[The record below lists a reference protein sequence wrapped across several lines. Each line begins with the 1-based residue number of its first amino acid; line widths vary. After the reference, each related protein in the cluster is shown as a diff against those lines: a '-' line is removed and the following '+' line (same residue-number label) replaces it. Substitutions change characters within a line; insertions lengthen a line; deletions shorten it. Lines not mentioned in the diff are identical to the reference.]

1 MVEKKPE
8 VRACVSGAVIVEE
21 KETRFKDG
29 IRRLAAVLGARW

>member
-1 MVEKKPE
+1 MAEKTEIK
-8 VRACVSGAVIVEE
+8 AGVSGAVIVEE